1 MGRMRMIIKT
11 DIKKWLAWKTDDYY
25 RHIDYIRVYYIRDK
39 NVIYLMRH
47 IKEKKS
53 IRSGDLKTI
62 DYSIVCSLPGR
73 VDFNNLISREQQVD
87 GYTQRKANEDCVF
100 NLHSSH
106 AATLETLL
114 ELFVVKHGKELRFEY
129 WPINNSEYKDKMG
142 VIGETLIIKFYQN
155 GEFNKKCYTVYLDNL
170 PNADSTKMLSYD
182 LWHGEKDSITELN
195 LMFEEEK
202 RIAEVIEA

>member
-1 MGRMRMIIKT
+1 MASDGIIKT

-53 IRSGDLKTI
+53 IRSGDVKTI
-62 DYSIVCSLPGR
+62 EYSIVCSLPGR
-73 VDFNNLISREQQVD
+73 VDFNNLISREHQVD

-100 NLHSSH
+100 NLFSSH

-182 LWHGEKDSITELN
+182 LWHGERDSITELN
-195 LMFEEEK
+195 LMFGGDK
-202 RIAEVIEA
+202 RITEVIEA

>member
-1 MGRMRMIIKT
+1 MASDGIIKT

-53 IRSGDLKTI
+53 IRSGDVKTI
-62 DYSIVCSLPGR
+62 EYSIVCSLPGR
-73 VDFNNLISREQQVD
+73 VDFNNLISREHQVD
-87 GYTQRKANEDCVF
+87 RYTQRKANEDCVF

-182 LWHGEKDSITELN
+182 LWKGERDSITELN
-195 LMFEEEK
+195 LMFEGDK
-202 RIAEVIEA
+202 RITEVIEA